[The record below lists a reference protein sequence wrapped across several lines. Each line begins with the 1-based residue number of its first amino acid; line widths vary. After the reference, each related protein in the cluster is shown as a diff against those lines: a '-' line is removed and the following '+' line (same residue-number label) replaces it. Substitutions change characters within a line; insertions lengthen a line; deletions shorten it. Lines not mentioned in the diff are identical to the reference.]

1 MDADKRDVISN
12 NFKRCK
18 DMNKTSI
25 KVPKGIEYLSQ
36 IEDFELPNGILNKGI
51 PNCGATTLALE
62 DRHKT
67 IICSPRN
74 NLLINKHEQYPDTL
88 LVIDRFREDAIREY
102 IATTDCPKILVSYD
116 SLPKVKKCIAE
127 PSEWRVVADEFQ
139 YLLSDGTFK
148 SEVEMRLLAQL
159 QSFDYVTYLSATPII
174 DTYLE
179 QIDEFKDIPYYEM
192 LWQDVEKVKVIR
204 LRSKRPIDS
213 AIEVIN
219 SYKRG
224 AFPQIKDNG
233 EVLSSKECVIFL
245 NSVDNIIKL
254 IAHTKLK
261 PEEVNII
268 VGNSSD
274 NDAKIAKLDGG
285 FARGRIPLKGESHKM
300 FTFCTSTAFAGCD
313 FYSTNATT
321 VVISDNKRVNT
332 TIDIATD
339 LVQIAGRQRLA
350 ENPFR
355 KYLLFIYNVGA
366 CEKSKD
372 EFERELAEKKQ
383 LTEAE
388 IESNNA
394 CSGTLRQKRI
404 KDTTRLQK
412 MLKFDESFTMYD
424 ELIDRFIFNQIAYL
438 GERYAFDLQKY
449 NYENGIVIRNQ
460 LQDSN
465 FDISTNQRYLE
476 YEEQLTHVMQDEPF
490 ADRMERYC
498 NYRSNRAKF
507 DLTAQTLAHKY
518 PELPLY
524 FEELGEQRIKALGYK
539 EKDIRDEIKF
549 RHNQERLKAEMQ
561 ARFPVGDRLYSST
574 EIRTTM
580 NEVFERFGHSKKGK
594 ITDLEELYKVQTR
607 LVKPTLANGVRKN
620 LYKVVAHL
628 L

>member
-1 MDADKRDVISN
+1 
-12 NFKRCK
+12 
-18 DMNKTSI
+18 MNKTPI
-25 KVPKGIEYLSQ
+25 EVPKGIEYLSQ

-102 IATTDCPKILVSYD
+102 IATADCPKILVSYD
-116 SLPKVKKCIAE
+116 SLPKVARCIAE

-192 LWQDVEKVKVIR
+192 HWQDVEKVKVIR

-213 AIEVIN
+213 AIEIIN
-219 SYKRG
+219 SFKRG
-224 AFPQIKDNG
+224 VFPRIKDNG
-233 EVLSSKECVIFL
+233 KVLLSKECVLFL
-245 NSVDNIIKL
+245 NSVDNIVKL
-254 IAHTKLK
+254 IAHTELK
-261 PEEVNII
+261 PDEVNII

-274 NDAKIAKLDGG
+274 NDTKIAKLDGG
-285 FARGRIPLKGESHKM
+285 FERGRIPLKGEPHKM

-321 VVISDNKRVNT
+321 FVISDNKRVNT

-355 KYLLFIYNVGA
+355 RYLLFIYNVGA
-366 CEKSKD
+366 CEKSKE

-394 CSGTLRQKRI
+394 SSGTLRQKRI
-404 KDTTRLQK
+404 RDTTRLQK

-424 ELIDRFIFNQIAYL
+424 EATDRFIFNQIAYL

-449 NYENGIVIRNQ
+449 NYENGIVVRNQ
-460 LQDSN
+460 LQESN
-465 FDISTNQRYLE
+465 FDISGNQRYLE
-476 YEEQLTHVMQDEPF
+476 YEEQLAHVMQDEPF
-490 ADRMERYC
+490 AERMKRYC
-498 NYRSNRAKF
+498 DYKSNRAKF
-507 DLTAQTLAHKY
+507 DLAAQTLAQKY
-518 PELPLY
+518 PELSLY
-524 FEELGEQRIKALGYK
+524 FEELGEAKIKALGYK
-539 EKDIRDEIKF
+539 EKGIREEIKL
-549 RHNQERLKAEMQ
+549 RHNQERLTAEMQ

-574 EIRTTM
+574 EMRATM
-580 NEVFERFGHSKKGK
+580 NEVFEKFGHGKKGK
-594 ITDLEELYKVQTR
+594 ITDLEELYKVQTKR
-607 LVKPTLANGVRKN
+607 EKPTLANGVRTP
-620 LYKVVAHL
+620 LYRVIAHL
-628 L
+628 K

>member
-1 MDADKRDVISN
+1 
-12 NFKRCK
+12 
-18 DMNKTSI
+18 MNKTPI
-25 KVPKGIEYLSQ
+25 EVPKGIEYLSQ

-102 IATTDCPKILVSYD
+102 IATADCPKILVSYD
-116 SLPKVKKCIAE
+116 SLPKVARCIAE

-192 LWQDVEKVKVIR
+192 HWQDVEKVKVIR

-213 AIEVIN
+213 AIEIIN
-219 SYKRG
+219 SFKRG
-224 AFPQIKDNG
+224 AFPRIKDNG
-233 EVLSSKECVIFL
+233 KVLLSKECVIFL
-245 NSVDNIIKL
+245 NSVDNIVKL
-254 IAHTKLK
+254 IDYTKLN
-261 PEEVNII
+261 PDEVNII

-274 NDAKIAKLDGG
+274 NDTKIAKLDGG
-285 FARGRIPLKGESHKM
+285 FERGRIPLKGEPHKM

-321 VVISDNKRVNT
+321 FVISDNKMVNT

-355 KYLLFIYNVGA
+355 RYLLFIYNVGA
-366 CEKSKD
+366 CEKSKE

-394 CSGTLRQKRI
+394 SSGTLRQKRI
-404 KDTTRLQK
+404 RDTTRLQK
-412 MLKFDESFTMYD
+412 MLKFDESFTMYV
-424 ELIDRFIFNQIAYL
+424 QPSAIAY
-438 GERYAFDLQKY
+438 
-449 NYENGIVIRNQ
+449 
-460 LQDSN
+460 
-465 FDISTNQRYLE
+465 
-476 YEEQLTHVMQDEPF
+476 
-490 ADRMERYC
+490 
-498 NYRSNRAKF
+498 
-507 DLTAQTLAHKY
+507 
-518 PELPLY
+518 
-524 FEELGEQRIKALGYK
+524 
-539 EKDIRDEIKF
+539 
-549 RHNQERLKAEMQ
+549 
-561 ARFPVGDRLYSST
+561 
-574 EIRTTM
+574 
-580 NEVFERFGHSKKGK
+580 
-594 ITDLEELYKVQTR
+594 
-607 LVKPTLANGVRKN
+607 
-620 LYKVVAHL
+620 
-628 L
+628 